1 MTPRAFVTGIGGQD
15 GSYLAE
21 RLVADSLEVH
31 ALVLDA
37 DGPPPYCP
45 EEVVLHAGD
54 IGDIAATRR
63 LVLEIAPAVDIPGHG
78 PAGRLLGAVANQ
90 VISKID

>member
-21 RLVADSLEVH
+21 RLVADGMEVH

-45 EEVVLHAGD
+45 ERG
-54 IGDIAATRR
+54 GAARR
-63 LVLEIAPAVDIPGHG
+63 RH
-78 PAGRLLGAVANQ
+78 R
-90 VISKID
+90 